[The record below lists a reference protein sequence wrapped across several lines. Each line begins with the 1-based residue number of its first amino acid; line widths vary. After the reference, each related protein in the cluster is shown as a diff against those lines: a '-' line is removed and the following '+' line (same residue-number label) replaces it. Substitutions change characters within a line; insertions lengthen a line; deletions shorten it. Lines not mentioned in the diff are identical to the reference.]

1 MARLSEHPPCARTD
15 AETRP
20 LPEARPSATPE
31 RTGGASPAF
40 PSGIAADVP
49 APPTESVGP
58 TGRAVGR
65 IVWDT
70 TTRVFLALPSIA
82 KSLSALA
89 AIAFVSLIAYAE
101 LTGQRVVIEPF
112 EVPSQLRDSGFTS
125 RTIANKLTDQI
136 TTIRATAKTS
146 MRRRQYVPSSDEAAP
161 QVLALGGGISVDAVF
176 QYAREFFG
184 REPVRI
190 VGEIVT
196 TKSSKG
202 EPAEVQITTRVN
214 GKPPKTIAG
223 PLTSLDSLL
232 LQTAEHIF
240 LHTQPY
246 LLASYL
252 YEVDPK
258 RCLEAIH
265 YVLQNDPQSDD
276 ARAFNLWGLLLLN
289 AGDHD
294 GAIERFR
301 DAVRV
306 SSERDIRARAYT
318 NWAVA
323 LHRAGRYQEALGIV
337 EKAVEAD
344 ASHADAYHVW
354 GLVLATME
362 QQPNAPTAGPAAAQ
376 MFRRAIAI
384 DPRFVPAYISLA
396 EDLERRNDL
405 PGAIEEL
412 RRAVDL
418 DRGSADGRVR
428 LARALIRANELGEAR
443 QHLERAI
450 ELDPKSFEAHQAL
463 GMALMKQG
471 DFRNALARFAS
482 ASAIAPRDP
491 APYFNMG
498 LIYRMGGDRER
509 AVREFREYLTLA
521 PDGPAAGQAQQFI
534 AELRGSAS
542 AAR

>member
-1 MARLSEHPPCARTD
+1 M
-15 AETRP
+15 
-20 LPEARPSATPE
+20 
-31 RTGGASPAF
+31 
-40 PSGIAADVP
+40 
-49 APPTESVGP
+49 
-58 TGRAVGR
+58 
-65 IVWDT
+65 VWDA

-82 KSLSALA
+82 KSLTVLGG
-89 AIAFVSLIAYAE
+89 IAFVSLVAYAE

-146 MRRRQYVPSSDEAAP
+146 MRRRQYVPSTEEAAP
-161 QVLALGGGISVDAVF
+161 QVVALGGGISVDAVF

-196 TKSSKG
+196 TKNVKG
-202 EPAEVQITTRVN
+202 EPAEIQITTRVN
-214 GKPPKTIAG
+214 GKPPKTVAG
-223 PLTSLDSLL
+223 PLTSLDNLL

-252 YEVDPK
+252 YEVDSK

-265 YVLQNDPQSDD
+265 YVLQNDPQTDD

-289 AGDHD
+289 AGDQG
-294 GAIERFR
+294 GAVQRFR

-323 LHRAGRYQEALGIV
+323 LHRTGQYREALGIV
-337 EKAVEAD
+337 QKAVEAD
-344 ASHADAYHVW
+344 AGHADAYHVW
-354 GLVLATME
+354 GLILATME
-362 QQPNAPTAGPAAAQ
+362 QQSSAPAAGPAAAQ

-384 DPRFVPAYISLA
+384 DPGFVPAYISLS

-418 DRGSADGRVR
+418 DRGSVDLRVR
-428 LARALIRANELGEAR
+428 LARALIRANEHGEAR
-443 QHLERAI
+443 QHLQRAV

-463 GMALMKQG
+463 GMALMRQG

-482 ASAIAPRDP
+482 ASAIAPTDP

-498 LIYRMGGDRER
+498 LIHRMGGDRER
-509 AVREFREYLTLA
+509 AAREFRKYLALA

-534 AELRGSAS
+534 TELRGGASAS
-542 AAR
+542 R